1 MDSSD
6 SDPEEML
13 EWKLIEDLI
22 NDDHPYL
29 PSFHPNTSPD
39 ANVEQKAGKRK
50 RKSKVNEASSST
62 IVEKTAMLE
71 MQMSKEM
78 NLMKERELK
87 IKEME
92 FELKLLCKDTSKLTE
107 RQLQDYEICK
117 SIRKKYGIA

>member
-6 SDPEEML
+6 SDPEETL

-71 MQMSKEM
+71 MQMSKVCAM
-78 NLMKERELK
+78 TELTR
-87 IKEME
+87 IKNEE
-92 FELKLLCKDTSKLTE
+92 
-107 RQLQDYEICK
+107 K
-117 SIRKKYGIA
+117 SS